1 MSTPQGNDACR
12 ISVDPS
18 TADVLRI
25 EAKKVLMFNHDPFED
40 FLDYVPTKQLA
51 LADVFRD
58 ATAVID
64 ALGWD
69 PEDGPDTDSIEVPL
83 TRGHVEQLHER
94 RCDLL
99 ATNLDLLTD
108 IGADNATNAVV
119 MSEIYAQPP
128 RRRSPQQGLRRLQ
141 RHHHA
146 IARRTS
152 VVGPDPATELRQT
165 ANTRHSGRRP
175 RLAAAR
181 CLVALATWWSCGPWR
196 GRPGQRRP

>member
-1 MSTPQGNDACR
+1 MSTPQGNSACP

-25 EAKKVLMFNHDPFED
+25 ETKKVLMFNHDPFED

-51 LADVFRD
+51 LANIYRD

-69 PEDGPDTDSIEVPL
+69 PEMVPHSDSVEVPL
-83 TRGHVEQLHER
+83 TRGHIEQLHER

-108 IGADNATNAVV
+108 IGADTTTNAIV
-119 MSEIYAQPP
+119 MSEIYAN
-128 RRRSPQQGLRRLQ
+128 
-141 RHHHA
+141 RHGVEALNRVFDAYSDA
-146 IARRTS
+146 IT
-152 VVGPDPATELRQT
+152 T
-165 ANTRHSGRRP
+165 
-175 RLAAAR
+175 
-181 CLVALATWWSCGPWR
+181 
-196 GRPGQRRP
+196 